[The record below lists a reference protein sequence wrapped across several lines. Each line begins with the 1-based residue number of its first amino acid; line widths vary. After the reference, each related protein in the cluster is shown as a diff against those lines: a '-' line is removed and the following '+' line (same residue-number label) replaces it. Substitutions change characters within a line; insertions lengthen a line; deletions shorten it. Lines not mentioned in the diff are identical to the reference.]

1 MQETV
6 GICPCL
12 TTWKH
17 SITQSMIERKN
28 VPNYITYGPA
38 MELSA
43 TAMEAKRSFE
53 TEAIYS
59 WTKSLFIHK

>member
-1 MQETV
+1 
-6 GICPCL
+6 
-12 TTWKH
+12 
-17 SITQSMIERKN
+17 MIKRKN

-43 TAMEAKRSFE
+43 TAMEANRNFE